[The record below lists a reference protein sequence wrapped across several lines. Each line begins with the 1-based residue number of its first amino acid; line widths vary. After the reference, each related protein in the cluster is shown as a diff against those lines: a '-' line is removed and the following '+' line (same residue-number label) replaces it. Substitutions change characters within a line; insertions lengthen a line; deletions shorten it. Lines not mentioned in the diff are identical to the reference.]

1 MRKIIV
7 YITGLFAGIII
18 YSCSDFFEPPMQGN
32 VEASSFY
39 TNITNIGSAL
49 NSVFSLMQSEDY
61 QRSEL
66 LFGEAMSDNCW
77 NSKDVGSGDITDLL
91 NFTFNTSNAYILE
104 RYRLNYEGIY
114 QCNQVISS
122 IPYVEYDKN
131 QPVNVITL
139 RKWYAQAKVL
149 RALFYFN
156 LAKTFGGLSIQP
168 EVQTI
173 ESFVVPRSSL
183 DDTFAYIEK
192 DLREA
197 ILNLQIS
204 AYLGSTAGGI
214 DAGAGLGLLMKV
226 LIYEASPGIPLTK
239 TDKAQKWQEAV
250 EIGKYLIEG
259 EDITVNDLVKFD
271 ERYTNEET
279 WEQFSQRLLLPPDM
293 QKSDVRKGNEI
304 FNIHGLNP
312 NFDQLFRVRGEYSA
326 ESLIEINHYDY
337 GTITSVDMGW
347 PMNAYIN
354 SQTNPEVPSVFYSQ
368 PTKALCDLYSNDPRG
383 LLTVAAAR
391 VVSNYFR
398 YDDSSGSTS
407 EMPVNWWFNFGD
419 FNQFTKFYT
428 WPSEGTAK
436 MRNYRVLRYAEVLLI
451 YAEALNE
458 TGNPKTAVDILN
470 RVRDRAR
477 NLFRSSSISNPYQTV
492 FEANFPRQD
501 YAPYDVVRNAILLE
515 KRLEMAGEGDRWF
528 EMARLGI
535 IPARMAYLAL
545 TAPAD
550 AVGGPRYRGVY
561 FKRGINEIFPI
572 PQQEVFVSNGVIE
585 QNFGY

>member
-7 YITGLFAGIII
+7 YITGLLAGLSF
-18 YSCSDFFEPPMQGN
+18 YSCSDFFEPPMAGS
-32 VEASSFY
+32 VEASTFY

-49 NSVFSLMQSEDY
+49 NSVFSLMQSEAY

-66 LFGEAMSDNCW
+66 LFGEAMSDNSW
-77 NSKDVGSGDITDLL
+77 NSKDVGSGEITDIL
-91 NFTFNTSNAYILE
+91 NFTFNTSNTYILE
-104 RYRLNYEGIY
+104 RYRVNYEGIN

-131 QPVNVITL
+131 QPNNVITL

-149 RALFYFN
+149 RAFFYFN
-156 LAKTFGGLSIQP
+156 LVKTFGGLSIQP

-173 ESFVVPRSSL
+173 DSFVVPRSSL
-183 DDTFAYIEK
+183 DDTYAYIERE
-192 DLREA
+192 LREA

-204 AYLGSTAGGI
+204 AYSNTTAGGI

-226 LIYEASPGIPLTK
+226 LLYEASPGIPLTK
-239 TDKAQKWQEAV
+239 TDKAQKWREAL

-259 EDITVNDLVKFD
+259 ENMTINDLVKFD
-271 ERYTNEET
+271 ERYTGEET

-293 QKSDVRKGNEI
+293 QKSDVRLGSEI
-304 FNIHGLNP
+304 RNVHGLHP
-312 NFDQLFRVRGEYSA
+312 NFDQLFRVAGEYCI

-347 PMNAYIN
+347 PMDGYIN
-354 SQTNPEVPSVFYSQ
+354 SQTSPEAPSVFYSQ
-368 PTKALCDLYSNDPRG
+368 PTKSLCDLYNNDPRG

-391 VVSNYFR
+391 IVSNYFK
-398 YDDSSGSTS
+398 YDVNGTSS
-407 EMPVNWWFNFGD
+407 EPMANWWFNFGD

-436 MRNYRVLRYAEVLLI
+436 MRNYRVFRYAEILLI
-451 YAEALNE
+451 YAEVLNE
-458 TGNPKTAVDILN
+458 TGDPEKAVDMLN

-477 NLFRSSSISNPYQTV
+477 NLFRPASISNSYQTV
-492 FEANFPRQD
+492 SEANFPRQD
-501 YAPYDVVRNAILLE
+501 YAPYDIVRNAILLE

-528 EMARLGI
+528 EIMRLGQL
-535 IPARMAYLAL
+535 PARMEYIKI

-550 AVGGPRYRGVY
+550 AYGGPRHRGEYFRRGV
-561 FKRGINEIFPI
+561 NEIFPI